1 MQCSGG
7 GVLYKLGATELLF
20 KGKTFINIGLGK
32 LSSIGALKP
41 LPMQLSCVATHW
53 LRIPA

>member
-41 LPMQLSCVATHW
+41 LPMQLSCVTTHW